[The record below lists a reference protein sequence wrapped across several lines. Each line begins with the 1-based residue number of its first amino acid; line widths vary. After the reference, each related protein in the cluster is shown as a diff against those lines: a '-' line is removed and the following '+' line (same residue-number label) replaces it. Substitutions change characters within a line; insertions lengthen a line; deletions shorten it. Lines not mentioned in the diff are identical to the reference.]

1 MPRPRKK
8 PNYNPHQIMQE
19 FMDAIA
25 DAFGF
30 YDDRDDDTAPGL
42 NAAAAEFGITALK
55 ARKLLI
61 TAGVYS
67 TALSCQIAK
76 LYSNGAKIE
85 QMMKITELSR
95 ASVHSYLPYT
105 KIPYNLAEL
114 SANAERI
121 RLYRERK
128 QKCAEFRSKLSALS
142 ENEQEAELWNML
154 TCLQG
159 CAFLTAKGLRFTYKI
174 KGGEMFVNRKSKS
187 ITQAT
192 VFMAYWKAMELGGVV
207 DGPKKLGIFGASY
220 LYPVFVRIGAIRMSH
235 GGADHERIEF
245 TDFKAVKQK
254 EAGNGSLSDLDGP

>member
-8 PNYNPHQIMQE
+8 SNYNPHQIMQE

-25 DAFGF
+25 DAFGS

-42 NAAAAEFGITALK
+42 NAVAAEFGITALK

-67 TALSCQIAK
+67 TALSRRIAK

-128 QKCAEFRSKLSALS
+128 RRCEEFCSRVGRMTAK
-142 ENEQEAELWNML
+142 EQEAELWEL
-154 TCLQG
+154 LEFLQG
-159 CAFLTAKGLRFTYKI
+159 CVFLTAKGLKFTYKI
-174 KGGEMFVNRKSKS
+174 RGGELCVNRMAKS

-192 VFMAYWKAMELGGVV
+192 VFIAYNRAVELMKETGSVNGSNQ
-207 DGPKKLGIFGASY
+207 LGTFGASY
-220 LYPVFVRIGAIRMSH
+220 LYPVFARIGVIRKL
-235 GGADHERIEF
+235 
-245 TDFKAVKQK
+245 TDRNQQ
-254 EAGNGSLSDLDGP
+254 EEGNEPISDLDNA

>member
-1 MPRPRKK
+1 MSRPKKK

-42 NAAAAEFGITALK
+42 NAVAAEFGITSLK

-67 TALSCQIAK
+67 TALSRQIAE
-76 LYSNGAKIE
+76 LHSDGAKIE
-85 QMMKITELSR
+85 QMMKITGLSR

-114 SANAERI
+114 SVNADRI

-128 QKCAEFRSKLSALS
+128 RRCEEFCSKRSVLS
-142 ENEQEAELWNML
+142 ENEQEAELWSLL

-187 ITQAT
+187 ITQAA
-192 VFMAYWKAMELGGVV
+192 VFMAFRKAVELGGVV
-207 DGPKKLGIFGASY
+207 AGPKKLGTFGASY
-220 LYPVFVRIGAIRMSH
+220 LYPVFVRIGVIGMSH
-235 GGADHERIEF
+235 AGADHERTES
-245 TDFKAVKQK
+245 TLLK
-254 EAGNGSLSDLDGP
+254 L